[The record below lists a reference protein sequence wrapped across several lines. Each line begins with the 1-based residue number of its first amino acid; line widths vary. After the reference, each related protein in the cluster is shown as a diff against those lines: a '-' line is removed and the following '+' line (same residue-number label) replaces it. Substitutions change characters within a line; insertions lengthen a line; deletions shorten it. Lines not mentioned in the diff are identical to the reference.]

1 MLDGFAQA
9 TSDDEPSVDQWG
21 EWISGYA
28 PIRTSDGKHAGLVG
42 IDLPVAEVH
51 RIQNE
56 FMFHAV
62 VLLGSTLLAFVAA
75 GWLVARYLRRPIDA
89 LRKGMM
95 AVAGGDLHASV
106 EIPGER
112 RICYPRSRL

>member
-1 MLDGFAQA
+1 MDFWLCAD
-9 TSDDEPSVDQWG
+9 S
-21 EWISGYA
+21 
-28 PIRTSDGKHAGLVG
+28 TSDGKNAGLVG

-56 FMFHAV
+56 FMFHAA
-62 VLLGSTLLAFVAA
+62 VLLGALLGFVAA

-95 AVAGGDLHASV
+95 AVAGGDLDASV
-106 EIPGER
+106 EIPGGR
-112 RICYPRSRL
+112 